1 MISDLILCHK
11 VRKLFVIIITQK
23 EEIRSQI
30 YRKTRFILSIEK
42 QIFLTNCSRIF
53 LSRIESLLLAN
64 IHIRFMNKKH
74 LFTLLFTLLVWTSC
88 NNQQHVI
95 TDAAYRAEVENDFQ
109 AKQAALPNGDL
120 FAVFNDQMTP
130 EEREALTF
138 MYAYM
143 PIGDITDYSGD
154 FYLKNIRSSF
164 QARNE
169 MPWGDSIPED
179 IFHHFVLPVRI
190 NNENL
195 DESRMVFFD
204 ELKDRV
210 KGLSLYDAV
219 LEVNHWCHEKVI
231 YTPSDGRTSSPL
243 ASVKTA
249 YGRCGEESTF
259 TVAALRSVGIPAR
272 QVYTPRWAHTDD
284 NHAWVEAWVNG
295 KWYFLG
301 ACEPEPV
308 LNLGWFNGPAYRGM
322 LMHTKVFGKYNGP
335 EDVMERTDGYT
346 EINVIDNYAPSA
358 KAVITV
364 TDANG
369 KPVKD
374 ALVEFKIYNYAE
386 FNSVARKKTDA
397 DGKCSL
403 SAGKGDMLVWAS
415 KDGKFG
421 YSKVSF
427 GKDGEVTIALN
438 KKPGDVETIAL
449 DIIPP
454 VDGSIPAEVT
464 PEQKEANAKRLLEE
478 DAIRNKYVA
487 TFYTEEKA
495 EALAKELGI
504 DPMKT
509 EDFMIGSRGNWME
522 IEKFLRETPAEKRAQ
537 AMALLDVVSA
547 KDLRDTPASVFADHL
562 NNTPAVQSEWFN
574 EYIMNPRVANE
585 FLTPYKSFFA
595 ANIEPSLAKQAVEN
609 PQALVDWVK
618 NNVSI
623 NDALNAQRIPIM
635 PMGVWKSRIADKGS
649 RNIFFVAVARSL
661 GIPARIEPV
670 ARKIQ
675 YFKDNAWV
683 DVDFEAAVQT
693 TAKQGKVIAS
703 YQPIKALQDPK
714 YYSHFTIAKVLPNGT
729 LQTLNFE
736 RGGNVDMGLG
746 DTWSGLLKKPLSM
759 DEGNYMLVTGTRMAN
774 GSVLA
779 EIEFFNVEA
788 DKTTPIQLE
797 MRESKDEIQV
807 IGNFNSENKF
817 KRADNGE
824 ETSLLATT
832 GRGYYIV
839 ALLGSRQEP
848 TNHAMRDIAAVKKE
862 LEDWGRGIVL
872 LFPDEKGYKN
882 FDPKEFGDLPGTIT
896 YGLDIDGAIQKEM
909 ATAMKL
915 QNANTLPIFLIADT
929 FNRVVFVSQGYTIGL
944 GEQLMK
950 VIHKL

>member
-1 MISDLILCHK
+1 M
-11 VRKLFVIIITQK
+11 
-23 EEIRSQI
+23 
-30 YRKTRFILSIEK
+30 
-42 QIFLTNCSRIF
+42 
-53 LSRIESLLLAN
+53 
-64 IHIRFMNKKH
+64 
-74 LFTLLFTLLVWTSC
+74 SC
-88 NNQQHVI
+88 NNHHFI
-95 TDAAYRAEVENDFQ
+95 SDAKYRAEVENDFQ
-109 AKQAALPNGDL
+109 EKQAALPNGNL
-120 FAVFNDQMTP
+120 FAVFNEQMTP

-143 PIGDITDYSGD
+143 PIGDITDYNGE
-154 FYLKNIRSSF
+154 FYLKNIRTSF
-164 QARNE
+164 QAREE

-179 IFHHFVLPVRI
+179 IFRHFVLPVRI

-195 DESRMVFFD
+195 DDSRMAFFD

-210 KGLSLYDAV
+210 KTLSLYEAV

-231 YTPSDGRTSSPL
+231 YTPSDARTSSPL

-249 YGRCGEESTF
+249 YGRCGEGSTF
-259 TVAALRSVGIPAR
+259 TVAALRAVGIPAR

-295 KWYFLG
+295 KWYFFG

-335 EDVMERTDGYT
+335 EDVMDRTDGYT

-358 KAVITV
+358 KATITV
-364 TDANG
+364 TDTNG
-369 KPVKD
+369 KAVKD
-374 ALVEFKIYNYAE
+374 ASVEFKIYNYAE
-386 FNSVARKKTDA
+386 FYSVAHKKTDA
-397 DGKCSL
+397 KGQCSL

-415 KDGKFG
+415 KNGKFG
-421 YSKVSF
+421 FCKVSF
-427 GKDGEVTIALN
+427 GKESDITIKLD
-438 KKPGDVETIAL
+438 KKPGDIETLSL

-454 VDGSIPAEVT
+454 VDGTIPAEVT
-464 PEQKEANAKRLLEE
+464 PEQKETNAKRLLEE

-495 EALAKELGI
+495 AALAEELNI
-504 DPMKT
+504 DPQQT
-509 EDFMIGSRGNWME
+509 EKFMIGSRGNWAE
-522 IEKFLRETPAEKRAQ
+522 IEKFLKETPNEKRKQ
-537 AMALLDVVSA
+537 AMDLLNVISE
-547 KDLRDTPASVFADHL
+547 KDLRDTPASVLADHL
-562 NNTPAVQSEWFN
+562 NNTPAINGKWFT

-585 FLTPYKSFFA
+585 FLTPYKGFFA
-595 ANIEPSLAKQAVEN
+595 KNFDAKLAKQAVEN
-609 PQALVDWVK
+609 PQVLVDWVK
-618 NNVSI
+618 ENVSI

-670 ARKIQ
+670 AHKIQ
-675 YFKDNAWV
+675 YFNDNKWV
-683 DVDFEAAVQT
+683 DVDFEAEVQT
-693 TAKQGKVIAS
+693 IAKQGKVVAT

-714 YYSHFTIAKVLPNGT
+714 YYSHFTISKVLANGT

-736 RGGNVDMGLG
+736 SGSHVDMGLG
-746 DTWSGLLKKPLSM
+746 DTWSGLLKKPLSI

-779 EIEFFNVEA
+779 EIKFFNVDA
-788 DKTTPIQLE
+788 DKTTPIELE

-839 ALLGSRQEP
+839 AILGSRQEP
-848 TNHAMRDIAAVKKE
+848 TNHAMRDIAAVKKD

-872 LFPDEKGYKN
+872 LFPDEKGLKN
-882 FDPKEFGDLPGTIT
+882 FDTKEFGELPNTIT
-896 YGLDIDGAIQKEM
+896 YGIDIDNTIQKEM
-909 ATAMKL
+909 AGAMKL
-915 QNANTLPIFLIADT
+915 ANMHNLPIFLIADT